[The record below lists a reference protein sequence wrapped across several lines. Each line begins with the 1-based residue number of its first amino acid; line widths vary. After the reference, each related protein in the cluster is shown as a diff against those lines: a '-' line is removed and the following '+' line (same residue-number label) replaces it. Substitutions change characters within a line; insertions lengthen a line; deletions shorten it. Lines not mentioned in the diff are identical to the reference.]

1 MESLLVW
8 GLGLIGLG
16 IVLLSLEFFFPAAGA
31 LALTALVLAFA
42 GIICL
47 FRYDLTW
54 GLTGSLLLL
63 VLGPLA
69 LYWGLKVWPHTV
81 VGRKVSGEPTEE
93 EAEALRQAQLQ
104 AQQEA
109 RALIGKEGSVVS
121 DLRPVGAIEID
132 GKRIEVISE
141 SNFVPVGA
149 RVKIISV
156 NGPSIRVR
164 ELR

>member
-16 IVLLSLEFFFPAAGA
+16 IVLLSLEFFIPASGA
-31 LALTALVLAFA
+31 LALTALVLALS
-42 GIICL
+42 GVVCL

-63 VLGPLA
+63 VFGPLA
-69 LYWGLKVWPHTV
+69 LYWGLKIWPDTF

-93 EAEALRQAQLQ
+93 EANAKRLAMLEAQRQAQ
-104 AQQEA
+104 
-109 RALIGKEGSVVS
+109 ALVGKEGVVVS
-121 DLRPVGAIEID
+121 DLRPVGAVEID
-132 GKRIEVISE
+132 GTRVEVIAE
-141 SNFVPVGA
+141 STFVPVGA
-149 RVKIISV
+149 RVRVISV
-156 NGPSIRVR
+156 NGPSVRVR

>member
-31 LALTALVLAFA
+31 LALTSLVLAFA

-63 VLGPLA
+63 VFGPLA
-69 LYWGLKVWPHTV
+69 LYWGLKIWPNTL

-93 EAEALRQAQLQ
+93 EAEAQRLAQLE
-104 AQQEA
+104 AQKQA
-109 RALIGKEGSVVS
+109 RALVGKEGVVVS
-121 DLRPVGAIEID
+121 DLRPVGAVEID
-132 GKRIEVISE
+132 GARVEVIAE
-141 SNFVPVGA
+141 STFVPVGA
-149 RVKIISV
+149 RVRVISV
-156 NGPSIRVR
+156 NGPSVRVR